1 MMSAAKHSEP
11 SRGRV
16 IEPDWFIVAYMFR
29 DESQRGV
36 HRVEVEVPKLVE
48 AVWRK
53 VVDEV

>member
-1 MMSAAKHSEP
+1 MVSAAKHSKP

-16 IEPDWFIVAYMFR
+16 IEPDWFIVANMLR
-29 DESQRGV
+29 DESHRGV

-48 AVWRK
+48 AVWRE